1 MILVLN
7 ADYTPL
13 TIMKLDRAFRL
24 VYKGKAEII
33 STKGDTISTDKVD
46 YDRPSVIRLLK
57 YVYFPYK
64 KVTLSRFNIYRRD
77 DYKCLYCGS
86 DRSLTLDHI
95 IPRSK
100 GGKNSWTNLA
110 TCCMKCNITKGDRFL
125 EETGMVLR
133 QKPFIPSYLFFL
145 HKMNKLNED
154 WKKYLIKTDNEKTR

>member
-1 MILVLN
+1 M
-7 ADYTPL
+7 
-13 TIMKLDRAFRL
+13 
-24 VYKGKAEII
+24 
-33 STKGDTISTDKVD
+33 
-46 YDRPSVIRLLK
+46 LK

-86 DRSLTLDHI
+86 KDSLTLDHI
-95 IPRSK
+95 VPRSK

-125 EETGMVLR
+125 EETDMVLT
-133 QKPFIPSYLFFL
+133 QKPFTPSYLFFL

-154 WKKYLIKTDNEKTR
+154 WKKYLIKTDK

>member
-13 TIMKLDRAFRL
+13 TIMPLKRAFRL
-24 VYKGKAEII
+24 VYKGKAEVVVTRGESIA
-33 STKGDTISTDKVD
+33 TDKKD
-46 YDRPSVIRLLK
+46 YDRPSVVRLTK

-86 DRSLTLDHI
+86 KDSLTLDHV

-100 GGKNSWTNLA
+100 GGPNSWTNLA
-110 TCCMKCNITKGDRFL
+110 TCCMRCNTSKGDRLL
-125 EETGMVLR
+125 EETGMTLKY
-133 QKPFIPSYLFFL
+133 KPFTPSYLFFL
-145 HKMNKLNED
+145 HKMNKINED
-154 WKKYLIKTDNEKTR
+154 WKPYLMGSK